1 MTISDDLAF
10 GPAVEVL
17 NPDGASDVVLV
28 CEHASRHIPPGYNGL
43 GVGAADLQRHI
54 AWDIGAAEVTR
65 HLSALL
71 DAPAFLATS
80 SRLLIDLNRPLDS
93 PSSIVVHSEATA
105 IPGNVDL
112 AEAERQRRAAEIF
125 TPFHAAIGACLDA
138 RQGQV
143 RGQGRPVRLVS
154 IHSFTPVYLGVAR
167 IWHAG
172 VLFDQAK
179 AFGQAMVERLQEPGL
194 NVGANVPYQSGRTED
209 YAVPIHGDDRG
220 IPAVLI
226 EIRQDLIG
234 EAAGAL
240 AWAERL
246 ARVLMVP

>member
-17 NPDGASDVVLV
+17 NPDGASDVVLL
-28 CEHASRHIPPGYNGL
+28 CEHASSHIPPGYNGL
-43 GVGAADLQRHI
+43 GVAAADLQRHI

-71 DAPAFLATS
+71 DAPAYLATS

-93 PSSIVVHSEATA
+93 ASSIVVHSEVTA

-112 AEAERQRRAAEIF
+112 DPVERQRRAAEIF
-125 TPFHAAIGACLDA
+125 TPFHGAVNACLDA
-138 RQGQV
+138 RQS
-143 RGQGRPVRLVS
+143 QGRAVRLVS

-172 VLFDQAK
+172 VLFEQAK
-179 AFGQAMVERLQEPGL
+179 DFGQAMVERLQEPGL

-234 EAAGAL
+234 ETAGAH

-246 ARVLMVP
+246 ARALRLS